1 MIEGRINLYSDTQT
15 RPSPAMREAMA
26 SATVGDEQSF
36 NDPTVNALCDRVAEL
51 LGKEA
56 AVFLPSGTLCN
67 EIAIS
72 VHCRPGDEIYAHHSA
87 HIMNFEGGGPAAI
100 SGAAIRPLAGERGMY
115 SAEALSSAVA
125 SFGRYA
131 PRPRLV
137 EVEQTANMGG
147 GAVWPLALIEEVA
160 QVARSNEL
168 ALHMDGARL
177 MNAVVESGVSAAAFA
192 APFDSAWIDLSKG
205 LGCPMG
211 GVLAG
216 SAAFIN
222 EAWRAK
228 QRMGGAMRQA
238 GIIAAAGVYALENNV
253 DRLSEDHD
261 NARRLAA
268 LATAC
273 EGVRLASGEVE
284 TNLVFL
290 DLSATGVEAAAV
302 VSRLEEAGINMGA
315 MGRHTLRA
323 VTHLDVDGPM
333 IEEAGAALL
342 GAVNALR

>member
-1 MIEGRINLYSDTQT
+1 
-15 RPSPAMREAMA
+15 
-26 SATVGDEQSF
+26 
-36 NDPTVNALCDRVAEL
+36 
-51 LGKEA
+51 
-56 AVFLPSGTLCN
+56 
-67 EIAIS
+67 
-72 VHCRPGDEIYAHHSA
+72 
-87 HIMNFEGGGPAAI
+87 
-100 SGAAIRPLAGERGMY
+100 MY

-160 QVARSNEL
+160 QVAHSSEL

-177 MNAVVESGVSAAAFA
+177 MNAVVESGISAAAFA

-273 EGVRLASGEVE
+273 EGVRLAWGEVE

-315 MGRHTLRA
+315 MGKHTLRA
-323 VTHLDVDGPM
+323 VTHLDVNAAM
-333 IEEAGAALL
+333 IEEAGAALAD
-342 GAVNALR
+342 AVNALRQ